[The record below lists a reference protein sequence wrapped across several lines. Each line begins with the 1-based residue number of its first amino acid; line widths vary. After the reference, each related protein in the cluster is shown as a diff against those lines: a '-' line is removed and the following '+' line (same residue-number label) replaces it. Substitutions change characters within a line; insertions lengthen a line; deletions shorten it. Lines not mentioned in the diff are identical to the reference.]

1 MCLSIPMISS
11 RVLIFVFSESKGE
24 PKGKD
29 ASVAKSEKPAKER
42 DKSPPALPPSFS
54 IAHFLQ
60 ESFGRPEKTSPSK
73 KEKETAEK
81 PPALRKEREASP
93 RDEPPKRE
101 EQPPALVQEPRSRG
115 KSEEPRS
122 RGKSEPPVEKVPL
135 LPTPVLGTPPSPKA
149 PAARAPL
156 LPSPVKTPPGNVT
169 QNKGEAVTLGPD
181 AKANEHPLTG
191 TAPLFGIPIPPEKY
205 SGLTQAKAD
214 AADIIRGK

>member
-1 MCLSIPMISS
+1 MNPVIL
-11 RVLIFVFSESKGE
+11 LIFVFSESKGE

-29 ASVAKSEKPAKER
+29 APAAKSEKPAKER

-81 PPALRKEREASP
+81 PPALRKEREQSP

-101 EQPPALVQEPRSRG
+101 EQPPALVQ
-115 KSEEPRS
+115 EPRS

-149 PAARAPL
+149 PAVRAPL

-169 QNKGEAVTLGPD
+169 QNKGEAVTPGPD

-214 AADIIRGK
+214 AADIIRGKIGNTF